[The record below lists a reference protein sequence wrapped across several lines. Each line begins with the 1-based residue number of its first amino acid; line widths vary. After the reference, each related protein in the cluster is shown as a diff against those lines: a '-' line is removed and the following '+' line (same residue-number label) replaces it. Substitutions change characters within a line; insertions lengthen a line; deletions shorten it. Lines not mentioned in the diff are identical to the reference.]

1 MALAENPIMFANN
14 PLDRA
19 GHQRNDPDWLAAQ
32 LASETA
38 LIVPLWNLQA
48 LVLPEISP
56 GDGRDVGYLPR
67 AAFAEAWR
75 DDMVLVFLGLNRRG
89 KPLFAADISHMSS
102 PEEFGPF
109 KGMGQFEDLRAL
121 AAAGDMP
128 RTELAILAQA
138 KGMVDWNL
146 RHPFCAQCGSPTGMR
161 EGGYK
166 RQCGNCGTEHFPR
179 TDPVVIMLA
188 TYGDQCLLG
197 RQRGWP
203 DGMLS
208 ALAGFMEP
216 GETIEEAVARELQ
229 EEAGLE
235 IDSVSYLGSQPWPFP
250 GSLMIGCL
258 AKASSPDISVDEV
271 ELEEARWVPRAD
283 IISSMRGDGP
293 LGVPPK
299 MAIALQLLQ
308 AFAEGAEGAE
318 RD

>member
-1 MALAENPIMFANN
+1 MLIGWRTIGQRR
-14 PLDRA
+14 RA
-19 GHQRNDPDWLAAQ
+19 DCA
-32 LASETA
+32 
-38 LIVPLWNLQA
+38 IV
-48 LVLPEISP
+48 EF
-56 GDGRDVGYLPR
+56 
-67 AAFAEAWR
+67 AAFGIAGTASGRRARCRLFAESGFRRGLAR
-75 DDMVLVFLGLNRRG
+75 RYGGGFFGLNRRG

-121 AAAGDMP
+121 AAAGDMA

-138 KGMVDWNL
+138 KGMLDWHL
-146 RHPFCAQCGSPTGMR
+146 RHGFCAQCGSPTHML

-166 RQCGNCGTEHFPR
+166 RQCGNCGAEHFPR

-188 TYGDQCLLG
+188 TYGEQCLLG

-203 DGMLS
+203 EGMLS

-235 IDSVSYLGSQPWPFP
+235 INHVTYLGTQPWPFP

-258 AKASSPDISVDEV
+258 AEASSLEVSVDEV
-271 ELEEARWVPRAD
+271 ELEEARWVSRD
-283 IISSMRGDGP
+283 DVISSMRGDGP
-293 LGVPPK
+293 LGVPPQ
-299 MAIALQLLQ
+299 MAIAFNSCRLLQ
-308 AFAEGAEGAE
+308 KADKSG
-318 RD
+318 

>member
-1 MALAENPIMFANN
+1 MALPENPIMFANN

-19 GHQRNDPDWLAAQ
+19 GHQRGNADWLAAQ
-32 LASETA
+32 FASDAA
-38 LIVPLWNLQA
+38 LIVPLWNLQP
-48 LVLPEISP
+48 LVLPELQA
-56 GDGRDVGYLPR
+56 GDGRDVGYLPK

-75 DDMVLVFLGLNRRG
+75 DDMTVVFLGLNRRG

-121 AAAGDMP
+121 AAAGDMA

-138 KGMVDWNL
+138 KGMLDWHL
-146 RHPFCAQCGSPTGMR
+146 RHGFCSQCGSPTDML

-166 RQCGNCGTEHFPR
+166 RQCGNCGVEHFPR

-188 TYGDQCLLG
+188 TYSEQCLLG

-203 DGMLS
+203 EGMLS

-235 IDSVSYLGSQPWPFP
+235 IDNVTYLGTQPWPFP

-258 AKASSPDISVDEV
+258 AEASSPDVCVDEV
-271 ELEEARWVPRAD
+271 ELEEARWVSRD
-283 IISSMRGDGP
+283 DVVSSMRGDGP
-293 LGVPPK
+293 LGVPPQ
-299 MAIALQLLQ
+299 MAIAYQLMQ
-308 AFAEGAEGAE
+308 AFAEG
-318 RD
+318 R

>member
-19 GHQRNDPDWLAAQ
+19 GHQRGNADWLAAQ
-32 LASETA
+32 LSAENA

-48 LVLPEISP
+48 LVLPELQP
-56 GDGRDVGYLPR
+56 GDGRDVGYLPK
-67 AAFAEAWR
+67 AAFGDAWR
-75 DDMVLVFLGLNRRG
+75 DDMLIVFLGLNRRG

-102 PEEFGPF
+102 PEDIGPF
-109 KGMGQFEDLRAL
+109 KGLGIFEDLRAL
-121 AAAGDMP
+121 AAAGDMA
-128 RTELAILAQA
+128 RSELAILAQA
-138 KGMVDWNL
+138 KGMLDWNL
-146 RHPFCAQCGSPTGMR
+146 RHPFCAQCGNQTQVL

-166 RQCGNCGTEHFPR
+166 RICGNCGSEHFPR

-235 IDSVSYLGSQPWPFP
+235 VDSVSYLGAQPWPFP
-250 GSLMIGCL
+250 GSLMIGCMAQATSL
-258 AKASSPDISVDEV
+258 EVSVDEV
-271 ELEEARWVPRAD
+271 ELEEARWVSRD
-283 IISSMRGDGP
+283 DVISSMRGDGP
-293 LGVPPK
+293 LGVPPQ
-299 MAIALQLLQ
+299 MAIAHQLMQ
-308 AFAEGAEGAE
+308 AFADGK
-318 RD
+318 